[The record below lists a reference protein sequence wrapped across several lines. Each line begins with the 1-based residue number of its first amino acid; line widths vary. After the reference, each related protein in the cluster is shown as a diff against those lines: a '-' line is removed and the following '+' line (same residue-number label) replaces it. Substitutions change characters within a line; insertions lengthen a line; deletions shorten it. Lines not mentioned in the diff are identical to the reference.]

1 MQSSLKKSL
10 YLGLAALSFVSVAA
24 VSTTAS
30 AKSAAKVTSDKV
42 LTSDATKRNIN
53 LTGTNAIYSKPGTVK
68 GAKVVATTT
77 TAKNLKNDKTSQK
90 NFRAYRVAKTNRGS
104 IYYKI
109 VSYDKQYR
117 GWVYGGKSASEFAGG
132 TAAYTTFKEGTL
144 TADQQAGAYKITN
157 AGKTTDG
164 LTYKQPAWTQY
175 KIGKTMADTTAYKDS
190 IFTID
195 KVGTRTR
202 EGDTWVHIINQ
213 NTADTKADGW
223 ILASNLTNT
232 KALNEASQVKV
243 VVKDLNGN
251 TLKSFNY
258 TTGVTGVG
266 TDATTNLYTASPVD
280 FTTAFSNEIQSN
292 LTGTGYSVDGKGAY
306 NQYAKVVNGQTVTL
320 YAKQGD
326 KVPTKANIYLQDVN
340 GSASVAKATVSATE
354 TVADAATAAN
364 TILAPKTTTNLFTGN
379 NGASFTAADALAYL
393 KGNDSLKTLYSPT
406 WTEKDANDAT
416 KTVTYH
422 YVYTPISAK
431 AGVYGTAFDATYSG
445 VKTAV
450 NGSVDAGTNG
460 ESPITNVAA
469 QADTGK

>member
-42 LTSDATKRNIN
+42 LTSDATTRNIN
-53 LTGTNAIYSKPGTVK
+53 LTGTNAIYTKPGTIK

-77 TAKNLKNDKTSQK
+77 TTKNLKNDKTSQK
-90 NFRAYRVAKTNRGS
+90 NFRAYRMAKTNRGS
-104 IYYKI
+104 YYYKV

-117 GWVYGGKSASEFAGG
+117 GWVYGGKTANKFNGG
-132 TAAYTTFKEGTL
+132 VDSYTTFKDGTL

-175 KIGKTMADTTAYKDS
+175 KIGKTMADTTAYKNATFS
-190 IFTID
+190 ID
-195 KVGTRTR
+195 KTGTRTR
-202 EGDTWVHIINQ
+202 EGDTWVHIVNQ

-243 VVKDLNGN
+243 VVKDLSGN
-251 TLKSFNY
+251 TLKTFNY
-258 TTGVTGVG
+258 TTGVSGVG
-266 TDATTNLYTASPVD
+266 TDATANLYAGTPLD
-280 FTTAFSNEIQSN
+280 FTPNFAKEVTNN
-292 LTGTGYSVDGKGAY
+292 LTGTGYAVDGKGAY

-326 KVPTKANIYLQDVN
+326 KVPTKANIYLQDVK
-340 GSASVAKATVSATE
+340 GTAAVTLAQVAKDDTP
-354 TVADAATAAN
+354 VADADAAAGI
-364 TILAPKTTTNLFTGN
+364 ILAPKDTTNLFTGN

-393 KGNDSLKTLYSPT
+393 KGNDSLKTLNSPSWDET
-406 WTEKDANDAT
+406 DSTTGA
-416 KTVTYH
+416 KTTYH
-422 YVYTPISAK
+422 YVYTPQSAK
-431 AGVYGTAFDATYSG
+431 AGVFGTAFDATYVG

-450 NGSVDAGTNG
+450 NTAVTPGENG
-460 ESPITNVAA
+460 GSPITNVPTPSQA
-469 QADTGK
+469 Q